1 MEIFLMTAGR
11 GGIED
16 LVLPPLPRDI
26 DHVPTH
32 PNIINC
38 HDPPVTNPTHL
49 NFVTFPKWKAREEDV
64 KDLGAKP

>member
-32 PNIINC
+32 PNVINC
-38 HDPPVTNPTHL
+38 HDPPVTNPTHRH
-49 NFVTFPKWKAREEDV
+49 FVTIHNE
-64 KDLGAKP
+64 